1 MLPRQLGSIFGSIL
15 DVGTIEPE
23 TSLDVNGGA
32 DENATDQAVRPP
44 VFELSQLM
52 ITCCWV

>member
-32 DENATDQAVRPP
+32 DENATRPGCAT
-44 VFELSQLM
+44 
-52 ITCCWV
+52 TCFRT